1 MRSIRRPLVVS
12 GAILGLILLAPLT
25 HALGANGPGSRPTP
39 ACPSFNAG
47 NFHESTTIDNRYF
60 PLVPGTRF
68 TYKGAVQKTP
78 VVDTVTVTHKMPTID
93 GVKTIEVR
101 DRVFEDGVLTE
112 DTLDW
117 YAQDDQGNVWYFGE
131 LATQL
136 PDGTHSGSWTAGVG
150 GAQPGYIME
159 APPKVGDTYC
169 QENAPG
175 AAQDAAQVLSVSAS
189 RSVPFGS
196 YAGNV
201 LQTKDYSLLEPKN
214 EKQVLCAGCRD
225 GGSDLRHRLQRRHS
239 ALHDRARPVTKTT
252 GQWRRAVSNDRPSL
266 TGHLN

>member
-1 MRSIRRPLVVS
+1 MRSIRRPLVLAGS
-12 GAILGLILLAPLT
+12 ILSLALLAPLT
-25 HALGANGPGSRPTP
+25 HALAANGPGSRPTP
-39 ACPSFNAG
+39 TCPSFNAG
-47 NFHESTTIDNRYF
+47 TFHKSTTINNRYF

-68 TYKGAVQKTP
+68 TYKGAVQKAP
-78 VVDTVTVTHKMPTID
+78 VVDIVTVTRNTPTID
-93 GVKTIEVR
+93 RVKTIEVR
-101 DRVFEDGVLTE
+101 DQVYESGVLIE

-136 PDGTHSGSWTAGVG
+136 PAGTHDGSWTAGID

-159 APPKVGDTYC
+159 AAPKVGDIYC

-175 AAQDAAQVLSVSAS
+175 VAQDAAQVVSVSAS

-196 YAGNV
+196 FTGNV

-214 EKQVLCAGCRD
+214 ENKFYGPGVGMLEAI
-225 GGSDLRHRLQRRHS
+225 SI
-239 ALHDRARPVTKTT
+239 T
-252 GQWRRAVSNDRPSL
+252 GPSEDIQL
-266 TGHLN
+266 YTVERGL

>member
-1 MRSIRRPLVVS
+1 MRGIRRPLVLAGS
-12 GAILGLILLAPLT
+12 ILSLALLVPLT
-25 HALGANGPGSRPTP
+25 HALAADGPGSRPTP
-39 ACPSFNAG
+39 TCPTFIAG
-47 NFHESTTIDNRYF
+47 NFHKSTTVNNQYF

-68 TYKGAVQKTP
+68 TYTGTNQKAP
-78 VVDTVTVTHKMPTID
+78 VVDIVAVTRNTKTIS

-101 DRVFEDGVLTE
+101 DQVYESDVLIE

-136 PDGTHSGSWTAGVG
+136 PAGTHDGSWTAGMD

-159 APPKVGDTYC
+159 ADPTVGDIYC

-175 AAQDAAQVLSVSAS
+175 IAQDAAQVVSVSAS

-196 YAGNV
+196 FTGNV

-214 EKQVLCAGCRD
+214 ENKFYAPGVGMLEAI
-225 GGSDLRHRLQRRHS
+225 S
-239 ALHDRARPVTKTT
+239 TT
-252 GQWRRAVSNDRPSL
+252 GPSEDIQL
-266 TGHLN
+266 YTIEHGV

>member
-1 MRSIRRPLVVS
+1 MRSIRRPLAVG
-12 GAILGLILLAPLT
+12 GAVLSLACLAPLAL
-25 HALGANGPGSRPTP
+25 ALGANGPGSRPTP
-39 ACPSFNAG
+39 TCPSFNPG
-47 NFHESTTIDNRYF
+47 NFANSTTINNSYF
-60 PLVPGTRF
+60 PLVPGARF

-78 VVDTVTVTHKMPTID
+78 VVDIVAVTRKTRTIA

-101 DRVFEDGVLTE
+101 DQVFEAGVLTE

-136 PDGTHSGSWTAGVG
+136 PDGSHSGSWTAGLN

-159 APPKVGDTYC
+159 AAPQVGDTYC

-175 AAQDAAQVLSVSAS
+175 EAQDAAQVLSLSAS

-196 YAGNV
+196 FTGNV

-214 EKQVLCAGCRD
+214 ENKFYAPGVGMVEAI
-225 GGSDLRHRLQRRHS
+225 S
-239 ALHDRARPVTKTT
+239 TT
-252 GQWRRAVSNDRPSL
+252 GPSEDIQL
-266 TGHLN
+266 YSIDHGA

>member
-1 MRSIRRPLVVS
+1 MSSIRRPLALG
-12 GAILGLILLAPLT
+12 GAILGLVLLAPLT

-39 ACPSFNAG
+39 TCPSFDSS
-47 NFHESTTIDNRYF
+47 NFRKSTTINNPYF
-60 PLVPGTRF
+60 PAVPGTRF
-68 TYKGAVQKTP
+68 TYRGFDQKTP
-78 VVDTVTVTHKMPTID
+78 VVDIVTVTRNTLTID
-93 GVKTIEVR
+93 GVKTVEVR
-101 DRVFEDGVLTE
+101 DQVFEDGVLIE

-150 GAQPGYIME
+150 DAQPGYIME
-159 APPKVGDTYC
+159 AAPKIGDTYC

-175 AAQDAAQVLSVSAS
+175 AAQDAGQVLSVSAS

-196 YAGNV
+196 FTGNV

-214 EKQVLCAGCRD
+214 ENKFYAPGVGMVEAI
-225 GGSDLRHRLQRRHS
+225 S
-239 ALHDRARPVTKTT
+239 TT
-252 GQWRRAVSNDRPSL
+252 GPSEDIQL
-266 TGHLN
+266 YTIERGV